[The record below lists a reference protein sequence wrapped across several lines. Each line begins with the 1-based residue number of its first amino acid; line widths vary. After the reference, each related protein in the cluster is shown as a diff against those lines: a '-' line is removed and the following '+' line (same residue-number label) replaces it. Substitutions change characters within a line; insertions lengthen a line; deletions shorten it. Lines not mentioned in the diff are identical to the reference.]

1 MRLNRFLENAW
12 KGNENPIWQVA
23 AIGATWLIF
32 MVIGG
37 SVMLVPVAVL
47 MAKDPAAA
55 EAYLADPLNFKLLG
69 WDMTL
74 IFAMIMCQF
83 VIGLAAVWLTE
94 RVMLK
99 KKFRWVLTGFKR
111 FRWGRML
118 LSLGIWVSFMGVYQ
132 LITYLVDPTTI
143 SFTVDWQK
151 FMVFMPVALIMVPL
165 QSAYEEIAI
174 RGQLMQ
180 GLIRLAP
187 RQPYLPLF
195 LTSLIFALL
204 HFMNNEVQE
213 YGAWLMM
220 AHYFTFGLVLGAFAL
235 MDEGLEMSIGIHAGN
250 NIFSLCLVSYPGSSI
265 ETPALMQQNSM
276 TASLDYLVMIGF
288 VGLMYLIFFGT
299 RKQPWRAILDNVS
312 TSPAQPGDDLEE
324 AGQGLGPNGLGQ

>member
-12 KGNENPIWQVA
+12 NGNENPILQVA
-23 AIGATWLIF
+23 AIGVTWIIF

-37 SVMLVPVAVL
+37 SVMLVPVMVL
-47 MAKDPAAA
+47 MMKDPAAA
-55 EAYLADPLNFKLLG
+55 DAYMADPLNFKLLG

-74 IFAMIMCQF
+74 IFALIMCQF
-83 VIGLAAVWLTE
+83 VIGLAAIWLTE
-94 RVMLK
+94 VMILSK
-99 KKFRWVLTGFKR
+99 KLRWVFTGFKR

-118 LSLGIWVSFMGVYQ
+118 KAMAIWIGFMAVYQ
-132 LITYLVDPTTI
+132 VITYLIDPSTI
-143 SFTVDWQK
+143 TVTVQLER
-151 FMVFMPVALIMVPL
+151 FFVFLPIALIMVPL
-165 QSAYEEIAI
+165 QSAFEEVAI

-235 MDEGLEMSIGIHAGN
+235 IDEGLEMSIGIHAAN

-265 ETPALMQQNSM
+265 ETPALLQQSSM
-276 TASLDYLVMIGF
+276 TAALDYAVMIAF
-288 VGLMYLIFFGT
+288 VVLMYLIFFGR
-299 RKQPWRAILDNVS
+299 RKNALLAIVDNVS
-312 TSPAQPGDDLEE
+312 TSPISAEE
-324 AGQGLGPNGLGQ
+324 AAEEEAAAKV